1 MRRLTDCVRHTDL
14 NLSHH
19 RAFWEAVEA
28 KLPPGS
34 LANTGELGSIWT
46 AAVAPKDGLDPT
58 WLQPAVA
65 LLHDFEGLRLQAYQ
79 CEGGAWSIGWGS
91 RRIFNRAVRQGDT
104 ISRTQADAQFRL
116 DVDTAAGHLF
126 RLLPLVKAWPANR
139 IAALVSFTYNIGPGD
154 ASAKPPV
161 PGLETS
167 TLRRRLL
174 AGEDPVQVISQELPR
189 WNKAKG
195 KVSEGLTRRRNAE
208 VELFAGRQ
216 LQQAPP
222 VAPPVAPAGGLD
234 PRGTEESGMVGPAK
248 KAPVKPGDS
257 YLLVND
263 RDQQVEAYDHTGKLL
278 WKAPC
283 LARGQGADNDWR
295 TRNSDTPPG
304 LYKIGQIYRDY
315 ERVGDKPAFDAT
327 LRSYGWYSFDMIE
340 LENQEAKHGRAGIML
355 HGGGTACGWPGAW
368 APKQRLHSTFGC
380 LRMHNIDLRDKVLP
394 LTKKGTVYIGVHQ
407 ER

>member
-1 MRRLTDCVRHTDL
+1 MTFATVRAATQHAIRQGHLTPHQLAALGRLDESLTAEQRREFTELW
-14 NLSHH
+14 
-19 RAFWEAVEA
+19 RAQGSPAAPVPEPAW
-28 KLPPGS
+28 LPS
-34 LANTGELGSIWT
+34 ARKIIKE
-46 AAVAPKDGLDPT
+46 
-58 WLQPAVA
+58 
-65 LLHDFEGLRLQAYQ
+65 FEGLRLQAYPDA
-79 CEGGAWSIGWGS
+79 GAWAIGWGS
-91 RRIFNRAVRQGDT
+91 TTIGGKVVREGQSIT
-104 ISRTQADAQFRL
+104 QAQADAQL
-116 DVDTAAGHLF
+116 DADLKRFHEA
-126 RLLPLVKAWPANR
+126 LVRAIPAVSSWQPNR
-139 IAALVSFTYNIGPGD
+139 IAALLSWTYNLGVG
-154 ASAKPPV
+154 AMQN
-161 PGLETS
+161 S
-167 TLRRRLL
+167 TLRKRIL
-174 AGEDPVQVISQELPR
+174 AGEDPAVVVAAELPR
-189 WNKAKG
+189 WNKSGGTPLA
-195 KVSEGLTRRRNAE
+195 GLTRRRKAE
-208 VELFAGRQ
+208 VELFVGRQ

-222 VAPPVAPAGGLD
+222 AAPPVAPVGGLD

-263 RDQQVEAYDHTGKLL
+263 RDQQIEAYDHTGKLL

-304 LYKIGQIYRDY
+304 LYKIGQIYKDY

>member
-1 MRRLTDCVRHTDL
+1 VVR
-14 NLSHH
+14 
-19 RAFWEAVEA
+19 E
-28 KLPPGS
+28 GQ
-34 LANTGELGSIWT
+34 SIT
-46 AAVAPKDGLDPT
+46 
-58 WLQPAVA
+58 
-65 LLHDFEGLRLQAYQ
+65 QA
-79 CEGGAWSIGWGS
+79 
-91 RRIFNRAVRQGDT
+91 
-104 ISRTQADAQFRL
+104 QADAQL
-116 DVDTAAGHLF
+116 DADLKRFHEA
-126 RLLPLVKAWPANR
+126 LVRAIPAVSSWQPNR
-139 IAALVSFTYNIGPGD
+139 IAALLSWTYNLGVG
-154 ASAKPPV
+154 AMQN
-161 PGLETS
+161 S
-167 TLRRRLL
+167 TLRKRIL
-174 AGEDPVQVISQELPR
+174 AGEDPAVVVAAELPR
-189 WNKAKG
+189 WNKSGGTPLA
-195 KVSEGLTRRRNAE
+195 GLTRRRKAE
-208 VELFAGRQ
+208 VELFVGRQ

-222 VAPPVAPAGGLD
+222 AAPPVAPVGGLD

-263 RDQQVEAYDHTGKLL
+263 RDQQIEAYDHTGKLL

-304 LYKIGQIYRDY
+304 LYKIGQIYKDY

>member
-1 MRRLTDCVRHTDL
+1 MTFATVRAATQHAIRQGHLTPHQLAALGRLDESLTAEQRREFTELW
-14 NLSHH
+14 
-19 RAFWEAVEA
+19 RAQGSPAAPVPEPAW
-28 KLPPGS
+28 LPS
-34 LANTGELGSIWT
+34 ARKIIKE
-46 AAVAPKDGLDPT
+46 
-58 WLQPAVA
+58 
-65 LLHDFEGLRLQAYQ
+65 FEGLRLQAYPDA
-79 CEGGAWSIGWGS
+79 GAWAIGWGS
-91 RRIFNRAVRQGDT
+91 TT
-104 ISRTQADAQFRL
+104 ISGKVVREGQSITQAQADAQL
-116 DVDTAAGHLF
+116 DADLKRFHEA
-126 RLLPLVKAWPANR
+126 LVRAIPAVSSWQPNR
-139 IAALVSFTYNIGPGD
+139 IAALLSWTYNLGVG
-154 ASAKPPV
+154 AMQN
-161 PGLETS
+161 S
-167 TLRRRLL
+167 TLRKRIL
-174 AGEDPVQVISQELPR
+174 AGEDPAVVVAAELPR
-189 WNKAKG
+189 WNKSGGTPLA
-195 KVSEGLTRRRNAE
+195 GLTRRRKAE
-208 VELFAGRQ
+208 VELFVGRQ

-222 VAPPVAPAGGLD
+222 AAPPVAPVGGLD

-263 RDQQVEAYDHTGKLL
+263 RDQQIEAYDHTGKLL

-304 LYKIGQIYRDY
+304 LYKIGQIYKDY

>member
-1 MRRLTDCVRHTDL
+1 MTFATVRAATQHAIRQGHLTPHQLAALGRLDESLTAEQRREFTELW
-14 NLSHH
+14 
-19 RAFWEAVEA
+19 RAQGSPAAPVPEPAW
-28 KLPPGS
+28 LPS
-34 LANTGELGSIWT
+34 ARRIIKE
-46 AAVAPKDGLDPT
+46 
-58 WLQPAVA
+58 
-65 LLHDFEGLRLQAYQ
+65 FEGLRLQAYPDA
-79 CEGGAWSIGWGS
+79 GAWAIGWGS
-91 RRIFNRAVRQGDT
+91 TT
-104 ISRTQADAQFRL
+104 ISGKVVREGQSITQAQADAQL
-116 DVDTAAGHLF
+116 DADLKRFHEA
-126 RLLPLVKAWPANR
+126 LVRAIPAVSSWQPNR
-139 IAALVSFTYNIGPGD
+139 IAALLSWTYNLGVG
-154 ASAKPPV
+154 AMQN
-161 PGLETS
+161 S
-167 TLRRRLL
+167 TLRKRIL
-174 AGEDPVQVISQELPR
+174 AGEDPAVVVAAELPR
-189 WNKAKG
+189 WNKSGGTPLA
-195 KVSEGLTRRRNAE
+195 GLTRRRKAE
-208 VELFAGRQ
+208 VELFVGRQ

-222 VAPPVAPAGGLD
+222 AAPPVAPVGGLD

-263 RDQQVEAYDHTGKLL
+263 RDQQIEAYDHTGKLL

-304 LYKIGQIYRDY
+304 LYKIGQIYKDY

>member
-1 MRRLTDCVRHTDL
+1 VPEP
-14 NLSHH
+14 
-19 RAFWEAVEA
+19 AW
-28 KLPPGS
+28 LPS
-34 LANTGELGSIWT
+34 ARKIIKE
-46 AAVAPKDGLDPT
+46 
-58 WLQPAVA
+58 
-65 LLHDFEGLRLQAYQ
+65 FEGLRLQAYPDA
-79 CEGGAWSIGWGS
+79 GAWAVGWGS
-91 RRIFNRAVRQGDT
+91 TT
-104 ISRTQADAQFRL
+104 ISGKVVREGQSITQAQADAQL
-116 DVDTAAGHLF
+116 DADLKRFHEA
-126 RLLPLVKAWPANR
+126 LVRAIPAVSSWQPNR
-139 IAALVSFTYNIGPGD
+139 IAALLSWTYNLGVGAMQD
-154 ASAKPPV
+154 
-161 PGLETS
+161 S
-167 TLRRRLL
+167 TLRKRIL
-174 AGEDPVQVISQELPR
+174 AGEDPAVVVAAELPR
-189 WNKAKG
+189 WNKSGGTPLA
-195 KVSEGLTRRRNAE
+195 GLTRRRKAE
-208 VELFAGRQ
+208 VELFVGRQ

-222 VAPPVAPAGGLD
+222 VAPPVAPPTAPVGGLD

-304 LYKIGQIYRDY
+304 LYKIGQIYKDY